1 MQIYISMYIKLKSVN
16 QKPLISYTY
25 INKMSDMESEKLQ
38 RRQAIYDRLDETIKD
53 INTKKGGSRKS
64 KKDSIDIDVYTNI
77 DSKIQRLKDEMI
89 QAAKR
94 DNEIILAQIEGR
106 EYNDD
111 DANSKPNED
120 NFDLS
125 DDDEEEQEKEDVEMK
140 EQSPP
145 ITGAKTIAAS
155 KLVLLPKVLHILNR
169 VDLHESLLENNIL
182 LAIRF
187 WLDPLPDGSLPS
199 YEIQKNLI
207 NILIDLNI
215 TNKNENGSFTKYLKE
230 SGIGKLLIFYK
241 KSKRVEITLK
251 RKVERLL
258 SDWSRP
264 IIQASDNYK
273 HKRILKKE
281 YNYKQH
287 QIEQTKKLK
296 QNLKKTKEENET
308 RKKIKTAQ
316 VNKSQLESERKM
328 REEGRTVIP
337 VSSVRDYKYAPVAD
351 IEQLKNQNVENAG
364 VGSTLGKNEL
374 YKRINR
380 KMGKK

>member
-1 MQIYISMYIKLKSVN
+1 
-16 QKPLISYTY
+16 
-25 INKMSDMESEKLQ
+25 MSDIESDKLQ
-38 RRQAIYDRLDETIKD
+38 RRQAISDKLDETIKEL
-53 INTKKGGSRKS
+53 NTKKGGSRKS
-64 KKDSIDIDVYTNI
+64 KKDSIDIDAYTSI

-94 DNEIILAQIEGR
+94 DNEIILAQIEGK
-106 EYNDD
+106 EFKEDTTNKDD
-111 DANSKPNED
+111 ED
-120 NFDLS
+120 KDFDLS
-125 DDDEEEQEKEDVEMK
+125 DEEKDEEAVESEDVEK
-140 EQSPP
+140 QDVEKSNV
-145 ITGAKTIAAS
+145 KTIAAS

-215 TNKNENGSFTKYLKE
+215 ANKNENGSFTKYLKE

-241 KSKRVEITLK
+241 KSKRVEVNLK
-251 RKVERLL
+251 RKVEKLL

-281 YNYKQH
+281 YDYKQH

-351 IEQLKNQNVENAG
+351 LEQLKNHTSDLAG

-374 YKRINR
+374 FKRINR

>member
-1 MQIYISMYIKLKSVN
+1 
-16 QKPLISYTY
+16 
-25 INKMSDMESEKLQ
+25 MSDIESEKLQ
-38 RRQAIYDRLDETIKD
+38 RRQAISDKLDETIKD
-53 INTKKGGSRKS
+53 MNTKKGSSRRS
-64 KKDSIDIDVYTNI
+64 KKDSIDIDAYTNI

-106 EYNDD
+106 EYNEEES
-111 DANSKPNED
+111 NSKGNED
-120 NFDLS
+120 NEFDLS
-125 DDDEEEQEKEDVEMK
+125 EDEDIEENEDEQK
-140 EQSPP
+140 EQSAA
-145 ITGAKTIAAS
+145 ISNASTVKTIAAS

-241 KSKRVEITLK
+241 KSKRVEVNLK

-296 QNLKKTKEENET
+296 QNLKRTKEENET

-328 REEGRTVIP
+328 REEGRTIIP
-337 VSSVRDYKYAPVAD
+337 VNSVRDYKYAPVAD
-351 IEQLKNQNVENAG
+351 LEQLKNLNTELAG

-374 YKRINR
+374 YKRINK

>member
-1 MQIYISMYIKLKSVN
+1 
-16 QKPLISYTY
+16 
-25 INKMSDMESEKLQ
+25 MSDIESDKLQ
-38 RRQAIYDRLDETIKD
+38 RRQAISDRLDEAIKEL
-53 INTKKGGSRKS
+53 NTKKGGSRKA
-64 KKDSIDIDVYTNI
+64 KKDSIDIDAYTSI

-94 DNEIILAQIEGR
+94 DSEIILAQIEGK
-106 EYNDD
+106 EFKEDATTKDD
-111 DANSKPNED
+111 ED
-120 NFDLS
+120 RDFDLS
-125 DDDEEEQEKEDVEMK
+125 DEDEDAEKEDVPEK
-140 EQSPP
+140 EDSSEKSNV
-145 ITGAKTIAAS
+145 KTIAAS

-215 TNKNENGSFTKYLKE
+215 ANKNENGSFTKYLKE

-241 KSKRVEITLK
+241 KSKRVEVNLK
-251 RKVERLL
+251 RKVEKLL

-281 YNYKQH
+281 YDYKQH
-287 QIEQTKKLK
+287 QIDQTKKLK

-351 IEQLKNQNVENAG
+351 LEQLKSHTSDLAG

>member
-1 MQIYISMYIKLKSVN
+1 
-16 QKPLISYTY
+16 
-25 INKMSDMESEKLQ
+25 MSDVESDKLQ
-38 RRQAIYDRLDETIKD
+38 RRQAISDKLDEAIKEL
-53 INTKKGGSRKS
+53 NTKKGGSRKT
-64 KKDSIDIDVYTNI
+64 KKDSIDIDAYTSI

-94 DNEIILAQIEGR
+94 DSEIILAQIEGKEFNDNTADKADEDR
-106 EYNDD
+106 E
-111 DANSKPNED
+111 
-120 NFDLS
+120 FDLS
-125 DDDEEEQEKEDVEMK
+125 DDNDEAADDNDEDADDKSEAEKTVAEKTVAEK
-140 EQSPP
+140 TVAEKSN
-145 ITGAKTIAAS
+145 AKTIAAS

-207 NILIDLNI
+207 NILVDLNI
-215 TNKNENGSFTKYLKE
+215 ANKNENGSFTKYLKE

-241 KSKRVEITLK
+241 KSKRVEVNLK
-251 RKVERLL
+251 RKVEKLL

-281 YNYKQH
+281 YDYKQH
-287 QIEQTKKLK
+287 QIDQTKRLK

-351 IEQLKNQNVENAG
+351 LEQLKSHASDLAG

-374 YKRINR
+374 FKRINR